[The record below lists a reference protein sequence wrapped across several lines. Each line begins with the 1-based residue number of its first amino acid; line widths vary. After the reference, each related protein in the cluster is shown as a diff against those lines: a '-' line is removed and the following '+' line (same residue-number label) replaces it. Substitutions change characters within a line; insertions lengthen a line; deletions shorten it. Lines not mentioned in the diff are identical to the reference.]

1 MNDFV
6 LKNIADTLAI
16 KKYQV
21 ENTIELYNS
30 AATIPFIAR
39 YRKERTGGLDEVQIE
54 KIIDSFL
61 HFSEIESRK
70 ITIISSLE
78 KQNFL
83 TPELKKLIDDTWDEN
98 VLEDIYLPYKPKKR
112 TRATIAKEK
121 GLEPFAELIFSQKN
135 INVEEVGKKF
145 LNDSISS
152 VKEAIEGAMDI
163 IAETINEDSVVR
175 ERVRK
180 IFERE
185 AVISSKVIK
194 SKIDEAEKYKDYFDF
209 SQKLS
214 QIPSHRLLAI
224 RRAENEGFLK
234 VNISPSEEN
243 VYKSLKYYLIRTK
256 NECSSIV
263 ETAMEDSYKRLI
275 KPSIE
280 TEFSNSS
287 KIDADTKAITVFA
300 ENLRQLLLSPPL
312 GEKRIM
318 GIDPG
323 YRTGCKLVCID
334 ENGNLLFN
342 ETVYPHK
349 PQEESGKAIKKINT
363 LVSAYK
369 IDAIAIG
376 NGTASRETEFLIKK
390 IHFDKEVEVYVVSE
404 DGASVYSASSVARE
418 EFPNYDVTVR
428 GAVSIARRLQD
439 PLAELVKIDP
449 KSIGVGQYQHDVD
462 QKKLKNALDRVVE
475 SVVNSV
481 GVNLNTASKHLLTY
495 VSGLGPVLAQNIVD
509 YRKENAAFLSR
520 NDLKKVPRLGEKAF
534 EQSAGFLRIKDAENP
549 LDNTAVHPESYYIVE
564 KISKKLKL
572 SVADLVKNPQK
583 LDEINPEDYQDSKK
597 NIGII
602 SINEIIKELKKQGL
616 EGRTKLQLL
625 EFDKTIHKIEDVQI
639 GMQLRGII
647 TNITN
652 FGAFVD
658 VGIKPNGLIH
668 LSEICD
674 KFINTPTEVLKLH
687 QHVNVKV
694 IAVDLERKRLQFS
707 MKGVVQ

>member
-243 VYKSLKYYLIRTK
+243 VYKSLRYYLIRTN
-256 NECSSIV
+256 NESSSIV
-263 ETAMEDSYKRLI
+263 ETAMQDSYKRLI

-280 TEFSNSS
+280 TEFANSS

-342 ETVYPHK
+342 ETIYPHK
-349 PQEESGKAIKKINT
+349 PQEESGIAIKKINT
-363 LVSAYK
+363 LVSACK

-462 QKKLKNALDRVVE
+462 QKKLKNSLDRVVE

-520 NDLKKVPRLGEKAF
+520 NDLKKIPRLGEKAF

-549 LDNTAVHPESYYIVE
+549 LDNTAVHPESYHIVE
-564 KISKKLKL
+564 KISKNLKV
-572 SVADLVKNPQK
+572 SVVDLVKNPQK
-583 LDEINPEDYQDSKK
+583 LDGINPEDYQDSKK

-625 EFDKTIHKIEDVQI
+625 EFDKTIHRIEDVQI

-674 KFINTPTEVLKLH
+674 KFISTPTEVLKLH
-687 QHVNVKV
+687 QHINVKV

-707 MKGVVQ
+707 MKGVEQ

>member
-243 VYKSLKYYLIRTK
+243 VYKSLKYYLIRTN

-475 SVVNSV
+475 SAVNSV

-549 LDNTAVHPESYYIVE
+549 LDNTAVHPESYHIVE

-583 LDEINPEDYQDSKK
+583 LDGINPEDYQDSKK

-625 EFDKTIHKIEDVQI
+625 EFDKTIHKIEDIQI
-639 GMQLRGII
+639 GMELRGII

-707 MKGVVQ
+707 MKGVEQ